1 MDDRAPGW
9 LERARPGEV
18 WAREEADFTPWLA
31 APGTMRRLGEALRLD
46 LRPVAREHRVGRFR
60 ADLLCRD
67 AASGSP
73 VVIEAQLG
81 PADHR
86 HLGQLLAYAAGLD
99 AAAAV
104 WVAASFHDEHRAALD
119 WLNRCG
125 AGGARFFGVEI
136 AVWKIGDTG
145 AAANFDVVARPAD
158 WPAPGPDRPPIR
170 PQPVRHAV
178 RWTGRR
184 RPDGGKGGPR
194 RLAIVG

>member
-46 LRPVAREHRVGRFR
+46 LQPVAREHRVGRFR

-81 PADHR
+81 PTDHR

-119 WLNRCG
+119 WLNRSG

-136 AVWKIGDTG
+136 AVWKTGDTNT
-145 AAANFDVVARPAD
+145 AARFDVVARPGD
-158 WPAPGPDRPPIR
+158 WPSAAVRPAIR

-194 RLAIVG
+194 RLVIAG